1 MRLFRKTL
9 MDETVRFALL
19 AVPDLDADTV
29 RTLCY
34 SAETSEL
41 IKIKD
46 AFRNKAGEMI
56 PISPQLKAK
65 KEKSQTDNNEYK
77 F

>member
-1 MRLFRKTL
+1 M
-9 MDETVRFALL
+9 
-19 AVPDLDADTV
+19 
-29 RTLCY
+29 C
-34 SAETSEL
+34 SAAQIAEL

-46 AFRNKAGEMI
+46 AFRLKASGVI

-65 KEKSQTDNNEYK
+65 KEKPNVNNNEFK